1 MSEKRLVR
9 IYIGGQVSPETARTL
24 VERIKAIHG
33 ALDDYWSTPPQ
44 DVDQLV
50 AYAVKEKWVGLRH
63 EDWPQA
69 FEELEEWCQE
79 ERIPYDEVLPPF
91 GEFPGVIAYYRP
103 AARVGTRLMP
113 RLRVSRNC
121 DFFGNPILEWRE
133 VRKVL
138 EMLRT
143 RTLARARTAKAD
155 SMLEEL
161 LGKDVHEL
169 PPFEMRP

>member
-9 IYIGGQVSPETARTL
+9 IYIGGQVTPTLARML

-33 ALDDYWSTPPQ
+33 ALDDYWSAPPQ

-50 AYAVKEKWVGLRH
+50 AYAVKEKWIGLRH

-79 ERIPYDEVLPPF
+79 ERIPYDEHLPPF
-91 GEFPGVIAYYRP
+91 GELPGVIAYYRP
-103 AARVGTRLMP
+103 PEIRA
-113 RLRVSRNC
+113 SRNC
-121 DFFGNPILEWRE
+121 DFYGNPIVSWEE

-138 EMLRT
+138 TWLQENRAYKNARVMLRNI
-143 RTLARARTAKAD
+143 
-155 SMLEEL
+155 
-161 LGKDVHEL
+161 LGPDASEL